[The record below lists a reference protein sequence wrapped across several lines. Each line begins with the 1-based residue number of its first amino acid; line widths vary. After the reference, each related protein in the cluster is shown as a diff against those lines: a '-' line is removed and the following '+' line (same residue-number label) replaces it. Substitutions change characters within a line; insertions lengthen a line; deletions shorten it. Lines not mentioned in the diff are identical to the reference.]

1 MDSFPHENL
10 LSHNNI
16 LVKSLIFGVLS
27 NVHKPV
33 EAIQLSALVECE
45 LWISS
50 DPPANVAFLN
60 RRPSPQ
66 QPLSQR
72 IIIWAHV
79 IIHPLCKCLLPTTV
93 VSVYTHTCIH
103 TLTLTQ
109 LTLSDPDII
118 VVGPEARSV
127 LDY

>member
-1 MDSFPHENL
+1 MDSCLHENL
-10 LSHNNI
+10 LSNNNI
-16 LVKSLIFGVLS
+16 PVKSLIFRVLS

-33 EAIQLSALVECE
+33 EAILFSALVECE

-60 RRPSPQ
+60 RRPSSQ

-79 IIHPLCKCLLPTTV
+79 IIHPLYKCVLPTTV
-93 VSVYTHTCIH
+93 VSVYTHTH
-103 TLTLTQ
+103 THMHTHTPTVNL
-109 LTLSDPDII
+109 I
-118 VVGPEARSV
+118 RS
-127 LDY
+127 